1 MSPRSYRSIG
11 DVLTLLRPEFP
22 DITISKIRFLE
33 SQGLVTPQRSPSG
46 YRKFY
51 DEDIERVRYILV
63 QQREHFLPLKV
74 IRDRLNGEESVDGG
88 ETSQRDGGVMT
99 EEYEENEVS
108 FVERITESGS
118 SISLEAFS
126 ERVSATAASHAQATS
141 GDRRTSTVVED
152 ASIDDMVAA
161 MQEGPA
167 PRTRAPMKTQ
177 PTRNDEAVV
186 VEEVEPLVDGETVS
200 VEELAERISVDEA
213 FLDSLV
219 DFGIVRSV
227 SIGGLTCFDEPNAEL
242 ARLAA
247 AFAAFGIEPRHLKA
261 YRNAAEREV
270 GTIEQIVSPSLRQR
284 NPEARAAAKET
295 AKELAKLG
303 REMRATVVAQ
313 QLRDLFSH

>member
-88 ETSQRDGGVMT
+88 ETSQREGGVMT